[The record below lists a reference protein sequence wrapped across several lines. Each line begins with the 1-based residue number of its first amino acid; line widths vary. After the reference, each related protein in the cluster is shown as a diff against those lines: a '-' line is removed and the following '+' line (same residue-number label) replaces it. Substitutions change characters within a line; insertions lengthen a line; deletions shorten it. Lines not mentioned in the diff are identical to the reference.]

1 MPELIALIDEDA
13 ARVVDAVDLSPL
25 DDRSILITGASGLV
39 GLSMLASLR
48 ERMRRT
54 GRPIA
59 VTAVTHSRP
68 PPEFAPFFEGEHFRL
83 VQCDLA
89 DAVAVRALPGADCI
103 VHAAGYGQPGK
114 FLENPAKT
122 ILLNT
127 MATAALLE
135 KTSADGRF
143 LFVSSSEIYSG
154 SPRSPHREDDIGTTD
169 PGHRRACYIEGKR
182 CGEAICHAFAG
193 TGRTAKIARLALAY
207 GPGTRTDDQRV
218 LNSLIRKALLD
229 GRIALLDQGAAR
241 RTYGYLTDAV
251 EMLFSILLHGKQTV
265 YNVGGRSRTT
275 ILELAQAVG
284 AIIEVP
290 VSVPEQ
296 VAGLSGAPDDVSLDL
311 GRYCDEFAKTD
322 FVPLDTGL
330 RRTIAWQRHLYG
342 RG

>member
-1 MPELIALIDEDA
+1 MPELIRLIDEDA
-13 ARVVDAVDLSPL
+13 ARVLDVVDLGPL
-25 DDRSILITGASGLV
+25 DDRSILITGASGLL
-39 GLSMLASLR
+39 GLTMLACLR

-68 PPEFAPFFEGEHFRL
+68 PEAFAPLFEGPHVRL
-83 VQCDLA
+83 LPCDLA
-89 DAVAVRALPGADCI
+89 DAIAVRDLPGADCI

-135 KTSADGRF
+135 KLPADGRF
-143 LFVSSSEIYSG
+143 LFVGSSEIYSG
-154 SPRSPHREDDIGTTD
+154 SKRAPHREDDIGTTD

-182 CGEAICHAFAG
+182 CGEAVCHAFAAS
-193 TGRTAKIARLALAY
+193 GRTAKIARLALAY

-229 GRIALLDQGAAR
+229 GRIALLDQGTAG
-241 RTYGYLTDAV
+241 RTYAYLTDVV
-251 EMLFSILLHGKQTV
+251 EMLFSILLYGRETV
-265 YNVGGRSRTT
+265 YNVGGRSTTT
-275 ILELAQAVG
+275 ILGLAQAVG
-284 AIIEVP
+284 AILEVP
-290 VSVPEQ
+290 VSVPSET
-296 VAGLSGAPDDVSLDL
+296 AGLSGAPEDVSLDL
-311 GRYCDEFAKTD
+311 DRYCREFAKSD
-322 FVPLDTGL
+322 FVPLDVGL

-342 RG
+342 RA